1 MSDRLS
7 AFLAAAAGVPDV
19 EDSFTLR
26 AAESTQSLR
35 NISGFLLRRRVSS
48 GGMGSV
54 YEALDSRLER
64 PVAVK
69 LLRRSVA
76 AGDPDALPRFRREAR
91 SAARVQHPNV
101 TQMFHAGEEGDVHF
115 LVMEY
120 VDGPSAAALLNAGG
134 PMAWPWAVR
143 LAADACRGLAAVH
156 EAGLVHRDVK
166 PANILVGRGGV
177 AKLADFGLAMRPE
190 SPDDLLSAEGR
201 ILGTPEYMSPE
212 QCDGRPADGRADLYS
227 LGLTLFALLT
237 GRSPFADVG
246 GPVDVML
253 AQCRRE
259 LPEPRD
265 RRADIPERL
274 AAVIRRAARKDPAER
289 FASAADMLAELDAL
303 AAESAAT
310 RAESG
315 SGAGGSSRGLNPWA
329 RLSAATSWV
338 GRLLT
343 RGSDE
348 RTHDPSDGPKSLAE
362 PAVTE
367 PPATGLS
374 ATDLSPSGPSSTEAD
389 PPQAGA
395 PVGEPPPPAV
405 EPAPAPPVA
414 PVLALDAG
422 PAGVALGGLV
432 FLPVGDGGPAILASV
447 SYTQQLV
454 FWDVATGREL
464 RRLSNS
470 RTGTFTAVAG
480 SPDGRLLAIAG
491 LSAGVGQ
498 VMLWDV
504 AAGRPGGFL
513 AGNTGGTKAL
523 AFSPDGTLLATA
535 GGTDR
540 SVRLWS
546 VAGAAQIAMLTGHR
560 RPIHAVAFS
569 PDGRTIASAGGV
581 PRSRPQPAEVI
592 LWDRAAARRRGER
605 ELPLGMAAWVRFTPD
620 GSLLAVASGE
630 DPDVWLLDAASAD
643 PAPRVLRHAA
653 DGELTALAFG
663 PGGDP
668 VATAGSD
675 QIVRLW
681 DLTAGGTA
689 VGEFALPAPPCA
701 VAVCPRGDWLAAA
714 TDEGRIFLRRLR

>member
-1 MSDRLS
+1 M
-7 AFLAAAAGVPDV
+7 
-19 EDSFTLR
+19 
-26 AAESTQSLR
+26 
-35 NISGFLLRRRVSS
+35 
-48 GGMGSV
+48 
-54 YEALDSRLER
+54 
-64 PVAVK
+64 AVK

-101 TQMFHAGEEGDVHF
+101 VQVFHAGEEGDVHF

-212 QCDGRPADGRADLYS
+212 QCDGRLADGRADLYS

-237 GRSPFADVG
+237 GRSPFADAG

-259 LPEPRD
+259 LPDPRD
-265 RRADIPERL
+265 RRADLPERL

-329 RLSAATSWV
+329 TLSAATSWV

-343 RGSDE
+343 RGADD
-348 RTHDPSDGPKSLAE
+348 RTHEPLDEPDGAAGQAITQS
-362 PAVTE
+362 
-367 PPATGLS
+367 PATGPS
-374 ATDLSPSGPSSTEAD
+374 ATEAGPLVSE
-389 PPQAGA
+389 PPVAETRVAATPVAETPVAETPA
-395 PVGEPPPPAV
+395 PQPPPPSV
-405 EPAPAPPVA
+405 EPAPAPPPA
-414 PVLALDAG
+414 TVLELDAG

-432 FLPVGDGGPAILASV
+432 FLTVGDGGPAILASV
-447 SYTQQLV
+447 SYTQQMV
-454 FWDVATGREL
+454 FWDAATGREL

-480 SPDGRLLAIAG
+480 SPDGRLLAVAG

-504 AAGRPGGFL
+504 AAGRPAGFL
-513 AGNTGGTKAL
+513 SGNTGGTKAL

-546 VAGAAQIAMLTGHR
+546 VGGAAQIAMLTGHR

-605 ELPLGMAAWVRFTPD
+605 ELPLGMAARVRFTPD
-620 GSLLAVASGE
+620 GSVLAVASGE

-643 PAPRVLRHAA
+643 PAPRYVLRHAA
-653 DGELTALAFG
+653 GGELTALAFG
-663 PGGDP
+663 PDGGP

-681 DLTAGGTA
+681 NLAAGGAA

-701 VAVCPRGDWLAAA
+701 VAVSPHGDWLAAA
-714 TDEGRIFLRRLR
+714 TDEGRIFVRRLR